1 MISFSTKAYRVLP
14 FIRTVL
20 SVSERMRCN
29 DSQQS
34 LQLILANFLD
44 SRAFKSG
51 KAPILVATG
60 VSSRGLDIKNVMH
73 VINYDLP
80 SSDHGGIQEYVH
92 RIGRTARI
100 GNVGLATSFYN
111 EKNEDIAQAL
121 VRILLE
127 TNQVV
132 PDFLEA
138 YKPEDETKL
147 DFDDDTDNEGEDAEE
162 SGSTKSAP
170 DADDSAFKV
179 AVPAVEAT
187 PAIVAWGETAEAE
200 AGGAW

>member
-1 MISFSTKAYRVLP
+1 
-14 FIRTVL
+14 
-20 SVSERMRCN
+20 
-29 DSQQS
+29 
-34 LQLILANFLD
+34 
-44 SRAFKSG
+44 
-51 KAPILVATG
+51 
-60 VSSRGLDIKNVMH
+60 MH

-111 EKNEDIAQAL
+111 EKNEDIAEAL

-127 TNQVV
+127 TNQVI

-147 DFDDDTDNEGEDAEE
+147 DFNDDTDNEGDNEEEE
-162 SGSTKSAP
+162 SGDAKDAP
-170 DADDSAFKV
+170 AADDSGDAPRIP
-179 AVPAVEAT
+179 AVPAA
-187 PAIVAWGETAEAE
+187 PAIVAWEEPAKTETAEWNGENE
-200 AGGAW
+200 AVAW